1 MISTQQLR
9 EKEVI
14 SITDGRSLGYI
25 SDVEIDLSRG
35 RVEAPVVP
43 GRRGFW
49 GVFSQS
55 EEYVIPWKNI
65 HKIGE
70 DVILAKLREE
80 PGPGLYERQRA
91 GGAGQRKRGKQRK
104 KKERKKKRKDRRKG
118 REKKKSPAERRAG
131 KALRKRPHMKP
142 ELAPVFS

>member
-35 RVEAPVVP
+35 RVEALVVP

-49 GVFSQS
+49 GMFSQS

-80 PGPGLYERQRA
+80 PGPGLYERQKGRWSWTEEEKETEEEKGEEEKEERQA
-91 GGAGQRKRGKQRK
+91 EGEGKKEEPGGAPGG
-104 KKERKKKRKDRRKG
+104 EG
-118 REKKKSPAERRAG
+118 
-131 KALRKRPHMKP
+131 
-142 ELAPVFS
+142 LA